1 MTMKMSG
8 TPDHSVILKPVP
20 FERLDLS
27 GERLA
32 VIGGTGGLGRAIAE
46 HALDKGAEVTVVGRT
61 FRGAPSSRLTFVAAD
76 LSSMREAARLGREL
90 PAESLDV
97 ALFTAGIMAAKSR
110 EETSEGIERDLAVSY
125 LNRYAI
131 LQGLSS
137 RIGTARPSGAPPARV
152 FIMAAPGT
160 GALGNPDDLNAEQK
174 YGTLSA
180 HMNTV
185 AANEALILAGADIL
199 PGPDYFGLN
208 PGLIK
213 TDIRSNTLGAGS
225 LSHRLTETVIGLF
238 SQSPQQYA
246 KRIVPLLF
254 AKELDGR
261 TGIHFNN
268 KARPI
273 LPSAGMTGDFVDRFI
288 AASDKLL
295 QRAVS

>member
-1 MTMKMSG
+1 MRMRG
-8 TPDHSVILKPVP
+8 FPDRSVVLNPVP

-27 GERLA
+27 DKRLA

-46 HALDKGAEVTVVGRT
+46 HALERGAEVTVVGRT
-61 FRGAPSSRLTFVAAD
+61 FRGAPSSQLTFVKAD
-76 LSSMREAARLGREL
+76 LSSMREAVRLGREL

-97 ALFTAGIMAAKSR
+97 AIFTAGIMAAKSR
-110 EETSEGIERDLAVSY
+110 EETSEGVERDMAVSY

-185 AANEALILAGADIL
+185 AANEALVVAGADRL

-225 LSHRLTETVIGLF
+225 LSHKLTETVIGIF

-246 KRIVPLLF
+246 RRIVPVLF
-254 AKELDGR
+254 ADELDGR
-261 TGIHFNN
+261 TGLSFNN
-268 KARPI
+268 KAKPV
-273 LPSAGMTGDFVDRFI
+273 LPSEGMTTEYVDRFI
-288 AASDKLL
+288 AASDTLL
-295 QRAVS
+295 HRAVQ